1 MLCKTVTQPLM
12 AQSSASSPVADPIA
26 AATREYQRTGIAR
39 TVQMGDLVVVPYG
52 TSQPTL
58 TCAALRTC
66 VIELQPGEMVY
77 GIPPHGDAD
86 RWSIHTV
93 GWGPNATNPVIIV
106 KPLDCDITT
115 NVVVLTNR
123 HLYDLSLDAPPCP
136 GVAKADTPTSHY
148 MRRIRF
154 YYPDEEL
161 TAWANAMP
169 LATSNA
175 TPNVGLE
182 SLHYDYRWSKD
193 KDFPWS
199 PDVVFD
205 DGAHLYIK
213 IPSTAEHSVAPV
225 LFAVD
230 DHGHTSL
237 LNYTVR
243 NGFYVTDRIVQRAA
257 LVMG

>member
-1 MLCKTVTQPLM
+1 
-12 AQSSASSPVADPIA
+12 
-26 AATREYQRTGIAR
+26 
-39 TVQMGDLVVVPYG
+39 
-52 TSQPTL
+52 
-58 TCAALRTC
+58 
-66 VIELQPGEMVY
+66 
-77 GIPPHGDAD
+77 
-86 RWSIHTV
+86 
-93 GWGPNATNPVIIV
+93 V

-115 NVVVLTNR
+115 NLVILTSR
-123 HLYDLSLDAPPCP
+123 HLYDLSLDSPPCP
-136 GVAKADTPTSHY
+136 GAAKADTPASHY

-161 TAWANAMP
+161 AAWANTMP
-169 LATSNA
+169 LATSSA
-175 TPNVGLE
+175 TPGLGLE

-199 PDVVFD
+199 PEVVFD

-213 IPSTAEHSVAPV
+213 IPRTAEHSVAPV

-243 NGFYVTDRIVQRAA
+243 NGFYVTDRVVQRAA
-257 LVMG
+257 LVMGINGKDRRVTIDRQRGQS